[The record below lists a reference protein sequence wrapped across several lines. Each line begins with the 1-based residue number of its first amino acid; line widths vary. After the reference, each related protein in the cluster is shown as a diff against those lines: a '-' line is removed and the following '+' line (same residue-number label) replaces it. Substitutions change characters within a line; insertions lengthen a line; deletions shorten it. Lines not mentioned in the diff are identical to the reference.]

1 MRQSLVRFWKKFQKS
16 QNKRIYQCFCE
27 TLQKGKCLGAVLLRL
42 AVLIFALLST
52 PHALLAEAVSLFSK
66 SALATARGSVIPIKG
81 SADATRR
88 SSLFIGRS
96 AAGLFADPPA
106 HEPVYKNAPYKG
118 VGGADVLLIRHL
130 IGQAESR
137 KHGYDAVQHGARIKP
152 TKPPTSMTLGEIYQ
166 WIKDTPG
173 QPHAIGRYQFIPST
187 LARVAQKIGAGA
199 GRQFSPKLQD
209 ELADVL
215 LAEAGLHRFRAG
227 QLSRKAFMNNL
238 AKIWAG
244 LPNSSG
250 KSHYDGYAGN
260 KAAMTWA
267 HFDAEM
273 ARIKPG

>member
-1 MRQSLVRFWKKFQKS
+1 MV
-16 QNKRIYQCFCE
+16 
-27 TLQKGKCLGAVLLRL
+27 
-42 AVLIFALLST
+42 
-52 PHALLAEAVSLFSK
+52 
-66 SALATARGSVIPIKG
+66 PIKG
-81 SADATRR
+81 VVNTSPR

-106 HEPVYKNAPYKG
+106 HEPVFADAPYRG
-118 VGGADVLLIRHL
+118 VGGADVLHIRHL

-152 TKPPTSMTLGEIYQ
+152 TKRPTSMTLGEIYQ
-166 WIKDTPG
+166 WIADTPG
-173 QPHAIGRYQFIPST
+173 QPHAIGRYQFIPKT
-187 LARVAQKIGAGA
+187 LLRVARKIGASPE
-199 GRQFSPKLQD
+199 QKFSPRLQD
-209 ELADVL
+209 KLADVL
-215 LAEAGLHRFRAG
+215 LAEAGLHKFRAG